1 MNLICIY
8 SSCRDDSSFKLNT
21 LGPLCLWQCLYFY
34 KRWFYVSIKAYC
46 LDHPIYWF
54 LCFYKSQS
62 IKSSKHLGIMGVDT
76 TRIWTPCLRI
86 LPRNQATTSKNL
98 TKWLSKACPI
108 LLPVCFASFREV
120 SSLVPHVLEM
130 GVETGCCQ
138 NLAGS
143 CNLDWL
149 RIKSKHLVHHTL
161 CLNVL
166 FGCII

>member
-1 MNLICIY
+1 MWILQYSVLVELPLTEAANSCCQNWTQLIAQITSY
-8 SSCRDDSSFKLNT
+8 PISWF
-21 LGPLCLWQCLYFY
+21 LYFY

-98 TKWLSKACPI
+98 TKWFSKACPL

-120 SSLVPHVLEM
+120 PSLVPHVLEM

-143 CNLDWL
+143 CL
-149 RIKSKHLVHHTL
+149 
-161 CLNVL
+161 
-166 FGCII
+166 